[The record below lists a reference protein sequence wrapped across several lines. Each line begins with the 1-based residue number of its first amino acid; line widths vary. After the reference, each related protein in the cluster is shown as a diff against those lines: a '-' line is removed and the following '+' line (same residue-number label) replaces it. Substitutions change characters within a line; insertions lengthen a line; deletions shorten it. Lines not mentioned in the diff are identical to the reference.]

1 MRSLI
6 LTALLP
12 AALILIPGCKTL
24 ELATKAGTAVGVA
37 TGQIS
42 TDQASSINK
51 SSTAVG
57 RAFDKLTPQ
66 QEYFIGRSVA
76 ASILA
81 SYAPYDREAANR
93 YLNTIGQALALAS
106 DKPETFG
113 GYHFLIMDTDEV
125 NAFAAPGGLILIS
138 RGMLRCCR
146 SEDEVAAVLAHEI
159 GHVQLEHGLRAI
171 KKSRWTSAFTILGA
185 ETAKSLGGQQ
195 LAELTTAFEGAIGD
209 VTATMVNSGYA
220 RKLESEADA
229 VAITILKRVG
239 YNLAALSSMLTEMG
253 KQLDHDERGFAKT
266 HPAPA
271 DRIADI
277 APMIGTASEI
287 AVQKQRTARFKHTLG
302 NI

>member
-1 MRSLI
+1 VRSLI